1 MASNVIPVRIA
12 HGWAIA
18 WLDLYQTP
26 AVVSESVTS
35 SIKVCFPV
43 AIFQVLRDFL
53 ENYSGAKMNTRMHS
67 IRRTINETD

>member
-26 AVVSESVTS
+26 AVVAESFTS
-35 SIKVCFPV
+35 SVKGFFGEMVRGKNEYPNACMSM
-43 AIFQVLRDFL
+43 
-53 ENYSGAKMNTRMHS
+53 YSRN
-67 IRRTINETD
+67 I